1 MRVNRYARS
10 IKEISEHE
18 FWIFWGIILS
28 ARTYG
33 RQGGSLWDKEEPEGE
48 DIIVNLSKHMTLAR
62 HKDMKRYVAFLFAD
76 ETLKETDPW
85 WQITCGVQE
94 FNNNQK
100 QRIYASFKK
109 VFDESMS
116 ALKPR
121 TTKNGNLPHLSC
133 IKRKP
138 EPLGTEFKVV
148 ADSATGIFLHLEL
161 QRGKKEMKKPELLEF
176 ANQFGGTVACSKRL
190 AKETVRNNN
199 NNNNIKNLWMG
210 DSWFGSVKTAVQVAE
225 YGNFIGIV
233 KTAHS
238 FYPKQW
244 LEEKMKGWP
253 GGSHLVLEGTK
264 DNIPLIAIGYKYNKK
279 K

>member
-1 MRVNRYARS
+1 M
-10 IKEISEHE
+10 
-18 FWIFWGIILS
+18 
-28 ARTYG
+28 
-33 RQGGSLWDKEEPEGE
+33 
-48 DIIVNLSKHMTLAR
+48 
-62 HKDMKRYVAFLFAD
+62 
-76 ETLKETDPW
+76 
-85 WQITCGVQE
+85 
-94 FNNNQK
+94 
-100 QRIYASFKK
+100 
-109 VFDESMS
+109 
-116 ALKPR
+116 
-121 TTKNGNLPHLSC
+121 
-133 IKRKP
+133 
-138 EPLGTEFKVV
+138 V

-176 ANQFGGTVACSKRL
+176 ANQFGGTVACSKQS
-190 AKETVRNNN
+190 AKETVQNNN
-199 NNNNIKNLWMG
+199 NDNDIKNLWMG

-279 K
+279 KVICFIATKGSGHTEPGQPYEATWKDENGGNMVRYVNQPQLVALYFGASNIIDKGNQSRQSDLRLEKHWVTNDGFF